1 MKLYEVSAEFLDF
14 QAFMEDPEAEL
25 DENAVRDTLDSITG
39 EAESKIEYLGKVV
52 LNEQAEIKALKEEE
66 QRLAKR
72 RKSLENKTTW
82 LKKYI
87 FDNMKIMG
95 LKEAGTVIKAK
106 IAKNG
111 GVLPLVFRE
120 GFDAKDAPDLYKR
133 VEYSF
138 DTEAIRAAL
147 DAGGTLDFVEYGERG
162 ESLRIK

>member
-25 DENAVRDTLDSITG
+25 DEDAVRDTLDGITG
-39 EAESKIEYLGKVV
+39 EADSKIEYLGKII
-52 LNEQAEIKALKEEE
+52 LNEQAEINAIKEEE
-66 QRLAKR
+66 KRLAKR
-72 RKSLENKTTW
+72 RKSLENKTSW

-106 IAKNG
+106 ITKNG

-138 DTEAIRAAL
+138 DTEAIRSAL